1 MRIRANVL
9 LLIRF
14 GVVSHFQSAPV
25 HIFVYSVLD
34 SFHTKHRFTLCCV
47 SVLFF
52 FIHCCRWL
60 CDSMFCLRQFA
71 RASSILCLYIYIYI
85 CVRICVSCGSSITM
99 AYIFLVIML
108 VLVIYLISFISLRF
122 CCRAWCVYIQVY
134 FISTSFGRSF
144 GRCDV
149 SFSCCFF
156 FISFFL
162 LVFRKYAHLS
172 NTLCVA
178 CRSYTTHISS
188 FSSLFCNTFI
198 FCFIYF
204 SHRTQSM
211 HIIFPLRDTG
221 AVDECSTVP
230 SLARCVLFFAV
241 VAVRFIYMAILH
253 CDCDCH
259 CYHLRL
265 IFCSCSPA
273 TFFHRSCKNSKHSKR
288 EQLPTACA

>member
-1 MRIRANVL
+1 MT
-9 LLIRF
+9 
-14 GVVSHFQSAPV
+14 Q
-25 HIFVYSVLD
+25 
-34 SFHTKHRFTLCCV
+34 C
-47 SVLFF
+47 
-52 FIHCCRWL
+52 
-60 CDSMFCLRQFA
+60 FA
-71 RASSILCLYIYIYI
+71 FASSLVQVPSCVWIYLCAYMWQLYQCRCQCHGLHFSCYYACSCHLFNFIYIAPFLLPCMVCIHSGLLYFDFF
-85 CVRICVSCGSSITM
+85 CSVSRSVVRSVRC
-99 AYIFLVIML
+99 FLQL
-108 VLVIYLISFISLRF
+108 L
-122 CCRAWCVYIQVY
+122 
-134 FISTSFGRSF
+134 
-144 GRCDV
+144 
-149 SFSCCFF
+149 FF

-265 IFCSCSPA
+265 IFCSCSPT